1 MTNATR
7 NGVNPMR
14 LLACL
19 AVLYLVAAPCAAVA
33 AEGTALAK
41 FDDWAAYTYG
51 KGKSK
56 TCYIYSVPQK
66 SEGDYSKRNPTY
78 FQVTHRPGDKS
89 FNVVSVTAGYV
100 YKKDSNAEA
109 EVDGTKY
116 SLFTDGDTAWSRDA
130 KGDAALV
137 TAMKNGNQMIVRGS
151 SSRGTLTT
159 DIYSLHGFTAA
170 HAAIDK
176 ACGVK

>member
-1 MTNATR
+1 
-7 NGVNPMR
+7 MR
-14 LLACL
+14 MLARLIAIGL
-19 AVLYLVAAPCAAVA
+19 AAAPAAAVA
-33 AEGTALAK
+33 AEGTAIAK
-41 FDDWAAYTYG
+41 FDSWAAYTYG

-56 TCYIYSVPQK
+56 ICYIYSAPLK
-66 SEGDYSKRNPTY
+66 SGGEYSKRGPTY

-89 FNVVSVTAGYV
+89 FNVVSVTAGYA
-100 YKKDSNAEA
+100 YKKDSNVEA

-137 TAMKNGNQMIVRGS
+137 TAMKSGNQMIVRGS
-151 SSRGTLTT
+151 STRGTLTT
-159 DIYSLHGFTAA
+159 DTYSLHGFTAA
-170 HAAIDK
+170 HTAIGK

>member
-1 MTNATR
+1 MRVHATLIIL
-7 NGVNPMR
+7 G
-14 LLACL
+14 LAAAPA
-19 AVLYLVAAPCAAVA
+19 AVLA
-33 AEGTALAK
+33 AEGTAIAK
-41 FDDWAAYTYG
+41 FEAWAAYSYG

-56 TCYIYSVPQK
+56 ICYIYSTPEK
-66 SEGDYSKRNPTY
+66 SAGDYTQRGPTY

-89 FNVVSVTAGYV
+89 FNVVSVTAGYA
-100 YKKDSNAEA
+100 YKKDSNVEA

-130 KGDAALV
+130 KGDSALV

-151 SSRGTLTT
+151 SARGTLTT
-159 DIYSLHGFTAA
+159 DTYSLHGFTAA